1 MIRCCGVIR
10 VVVVVVVGAEVP
22 ETGRLVNPGPRH
34 TSGEDH
40 GQESRLVISA
50 NFETAGSVSRNLVI
64 SQLHSAIGGSVD
76 FREPHRCE
84 TTEVTGW
91 RNDIPKEGGRIGR
104 LVVFL
109 QLSHHG
115 SR

>member
-1 MIRCCGVIR
+1 MKSEALCICMIRCCGVIR

-22 ETGRLVNPGPRH
+22 QTGRLVNPGPRH
-34 TSGEDH
+34 ASGEDH
-40 GQESRLVISA
+40 GQESRLVIST
-50 NFETAGSVSRNLVI
+50 NFKTAGSVSRNLVI

-91 RNDIPKEGGRIGR
+91 RNDIPKPAAA
-104 LVVFL
+104 LADL
-109 QLSHHG
+109 
-115 SR
+115 